1 MKKYGMFFK
10 NGKDIIH
17 ITHQKTTKQ
26 ALNYFI
32 KLKQLPTIEFEKI
45 FTVVEIKK

>member
-10 NGKDIIH
+10 KGKEIIH
-17 ITHQKTTKQ
+17 TTYQKTLEQ
-26 ALNYFI
+26 AIDYFTR
-32 KLKQLPTIEFEKI
+32 LKQLPTIEFEKI